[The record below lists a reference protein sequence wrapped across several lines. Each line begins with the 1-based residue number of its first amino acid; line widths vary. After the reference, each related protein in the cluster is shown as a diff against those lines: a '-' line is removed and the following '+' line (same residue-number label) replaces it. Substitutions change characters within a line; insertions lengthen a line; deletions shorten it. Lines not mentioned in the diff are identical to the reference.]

1 MNHSVGVPNFPE
13 LDFGQIRKEGQDRK
27 RRHKSIEKRKEG
39 TWGGGG
45 GAGRIGR
52 EESEGR
58 GLGRTALFANCVWEV
73 FCLVF
78 SQPACPGGER
88 SAPGGGRGTRIG
100 RGYRDHPGTNPTKVV
115 LKPSL

>member
-1 MNHSVGVPNFPE
+1 MNHSVEVPNFPE

-27 RRHKSIEKRKEG
+27 RRHKSIKKRKEG
-39 TWGGGG
+39 TWVG

-58 GLGRTALFANCVWEV
+58 GLGRTALFANSVWDV